1 MRSVYRGLPEG
12 VVVPLL
18 LLLAGPVCGEVP
30 IPEGTVPT
38 RAYTAPLVVPA
49 AAFLTD
55 GIDPD
60 GFLFENG
67 HIQGHGSVSHLV
79 APVYLPH
86 GARVTGLR
94 AYVLDN
100 SGSCGGSAANADI
113 EIFLSRVGL
122 ADGALAAV
130 AITTSDGASST
141 VDFTPTFLV
150 FSSAATIDNN
160 EYAYW
165 LDLKICSV
173 SHRLMAVVIEY

>member
-1 MRSVYRGLPEG
+1 
-12 VVVPLL
+12 
-18 LLLAGPVCGEVP
+18 
-30 IPEGTVPT
+30 
-38 RAYTAPLVVPA
+38 VPA

-67 HIQGHGSVSHLV
+67 HIQGQGSVSHLV

-86 GARVTGLR
+86 GAQVSGLR

-100 SGSCGGSAANADI
+100 SGSCGGSADHADMV
-113 EIFLSRVGL
+113 IFLSRVGL
-122 ADGALAAV
+122 ADGADVPV
-130 AITTSDGASST
+130 AITASDGASNS
-141 VDFTPTFLV
+141 VDFTETLLV
-150 FSSAATIDNN
+150 FPSNTTIDNN